1 MRIYVDGSGWNGRR
15 SRYAVV
21 AEGGKTASTAA
32 IKEFEEHKTSN
43 QMEYAALIE
52 ALKLARDGDEIL
64 TDSQLLVGQV
74 SKGWKVNK
82 AHLVPLVD
90 ECKRL
95 RKSKRV
101 KLEWVPREMNKAGK
115 LLERQR

>member
-1 MRIYVDGSGWNGRR
+1 MRFYVDGSGWNGRR

-21 AEGGKTASTAA
+21 AENGKTSVAV
-32 IKEFEEHKTSN
+32 KELQEQKTN
-43 QMEYAALIE
+43 NEMEYAALIE

-82 AHLVPLVD
+82 THLKPLV
-90 ECKRL
+90 EKCKKL
-95 RKSKRV
+95 LIEKRAR
-101 KLEWVPREMNKAGK
+101 LEWVPREMNKAGK
-115 LLERQR
+115 LLEKQK